1 MCLCRIRITGVAPGE
16 HDFMQ
21 VTVENM
27 VEEPYDPKYGRLPLS
42 PGIVP
47 EHSTARHSSSSPSP
61 VRDSMLKATQQALIE
76 SMREIMQNN
85 RTINEQIM
93 FQLSV
98 CGKRAPPGPA

>member
-1 MCLCRIRITGVAPGE
+1 
-16 HDFMQ
+16 MQ

-27 VEEPYDPKYGRLPLS
+27 AEEPYDPKYGRLPR
-42 PGIVP
+42 PAP
-47 EHSTARHSSSSPSP
+47 ESTAQHHEALIISPAP

-98 CGKRAPPGPA
+98 CGVRARPGPA